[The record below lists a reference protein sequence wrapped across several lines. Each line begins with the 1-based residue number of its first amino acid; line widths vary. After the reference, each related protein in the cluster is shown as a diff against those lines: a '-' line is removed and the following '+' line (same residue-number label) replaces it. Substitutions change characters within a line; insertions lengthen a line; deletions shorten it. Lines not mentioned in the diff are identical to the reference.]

1 MIIKDQTTMK
11 KKYYYYVALLT
22 NGNNIIYVNGTYETT
37 KDDFPI
43 QEVEKHVLKNFK
55 MPIRVIISF
64 YKEITK
70 ENYKSYNNEQ
80 QD

>member
-1 MIIKDQTTMK
+1 MK
-11 KKYYYYVALLT
+11 KRYYYYVAMLLR
-22 NGNNIIYVNGTYETT
+22 GSGIIYVKGTYGTT
-37 KDDFPI
+37 KNDFPL
-43 QEVEKHVLKNFK
+43 QEVENHILENFK

-64 YKEITK
+64 YKEITE